1 MVHSIA
7 IIDDEPDCVQLFKDI
22 LSTNGYN
29 VAGFTNPLLALEHIQ
44 ENQEE
49 YDLILSDYKMNPIDG
64 CDLAKKIAEV
74 NTSITIIIITAA
86 NDIGNNPLQLQVYFK
101 PLLMSKQTD
110 TFKQNMISNKIYDLL
125 SKILMLYT
133 I

>member
-1 MVHSIA
+1 MSHSIA
-7 IIDDEPDCVQLFKDI
+7 VVDDEHDTVALFKEV
-22 LSTNGYN
+22 LTTKGYN

-49 YDLILSDYKMNPIDG
+49 YDLILSDYKMTPIDG
-64 CDLAKKIAEV
+64 CNLAKKIAEV

-101 PLLMSKQTD
+101 PLIMSKLIEIV
-110 TFKQNMISNKIYDLL
+110 KKNIPSV
-125 SKILMLYT
+125 
-133 I
+133 

>member
-1 MVHSIA
+1 LSHSIA
-7 IIDDEPDCVQLFKDI
+7 IVDDEPDSVQLFKDI

-29 VAGFTNPLLALEHIQ
+29 VVGFTNPLLALEHIK

-49 YDLILSDYKMNPIDG
+49 YDLILSDYKMTPIDG
-64 CDLAKKIAEV
+64 FDFAKKIAEV

-101 PLLMSKQTD
+101 PLIMSKLIEIV
-110 TFKQNMISNKIYDLL
+110 KKNISNI
-125 SKILMLYT
+125 
-133 I
+133 

>member
-1 MVHSIA
+1 MSHSIA
-7 IIDDEPDCVQLFKDI
+7 IVDDEPDCVQLFKDI

-49 YDLILSDYKMNPIDG
+49 YDLILSDYKMTPIDG

-86 NDIGNNPLQLQVYFK
+86 NNIGNNSLQLQVYFK
-101 PLLMSKQTD
+101 PLIMSKLIEIVKKI
-110 TFKQNMISNKIYDLL
+110 FLVSNLTKL
-125 SKILMLYT
+125 
-133 I
+133 